1 MAFQG
6 IYLTYILTYLF
17 SDILPN
23 LLSDIYSAIL
33 SGILSGTY
41 SSILCGICS
50 GILSNIFGD
59 SLWSRSGRDHY
70 DPGLAVRARRGPLR
84 SRACSWGPAGTAL
97 IRGLRSRACSW
108 GSAGNTLILGL
119 LFGSSRDHCHRELPV
134 EVRRRKRRRRRRRR
148 RRRPADIKSNNPHPG
163 GEKSNNICGL
173 PWWQSNCNVTSF
185 VSTIS

>member
-50 GILSNIFGD
+50 GILSNI
-59 SLWSRSGRDHY
+59 SSEILCGR
-70 DPGLAVRARRGPLR
+70 
-84 SRACSWGPAGTAL
+84 GPAGT
-97 IRGLRSRACSW
+97 
-108 GSAGNTLILGL
+108 TMILGL
-119 LFGSSRDHCHRELPV
+119 LFGPGGDHCDRELAV
-134 EVRRRKRRRRRRRR
+134 EVRRRKRRRRRRR